1 MFLQDIEDLN
11 TSAIGSLKQSG
22 LFGLKSDFLCLDV
35 AKDIVPKFLWA
46 AEKLLLGA
54 GQRNGGAKRKAR
66 CAVEG

>member
-1 MFLQDIEDLN
+1 MESKGLTKHFAS
-11 TSAIGSLKQSG
+11 TWQS